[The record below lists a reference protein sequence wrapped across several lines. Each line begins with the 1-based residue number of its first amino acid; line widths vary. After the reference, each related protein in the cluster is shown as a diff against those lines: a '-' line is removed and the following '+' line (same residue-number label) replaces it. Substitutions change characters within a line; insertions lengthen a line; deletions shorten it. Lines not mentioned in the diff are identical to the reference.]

1 MAHVIKQTK
10 TLPSVVLIQEKLAT
24 SVLLFGRNNFITWAT
39 VSYFLKSHFWPVEYS
54 PFQKSLA
61 QFWLNLVWI
70 LSKARIQ
77 TEGGSPGL
85 VVIGVDSCFEGCG
98 FKSLHRLL
106 DGHLSHLFVV
116 KIGMFVWKDKIK
128 RK

>member
-54 PFQKSLA
+54 PFQK
-61 QFWLNLVWI
+61 FGTI
-70 LSKARIQ
+70 LI
-77 TEGGSPGL
+77 E
-85 VVIGVDSCFEGCG
+85 F
-98 FKSLHRLL
+98 
-106 DGHLSHLFVV
+106 
-116 KIGMFVWKDKIK
+116 GMDFIK
-128 RK
+128 GKNSN